1 MIDITEKHETERVNP
16 FTAVWLQTRKAAR
29 FVIEEKSIGFAIML
43 IMLSGIGSG
52 LMGMQSSGGG
62 AGMAGWQIFL
72 LTVILG
78 PVVGF
83 ASAAFLSALYLL
95 VGKLFKGTATYIEMF
110 KAVAVSM
117 IPYVWIAPVLL
128 AWATLAP
135 GTYFA
140 DPLAETSTG
149 EGWGTLIV
157 LGTLSFILSIWGII
171 IQSKAIGEAHRFSSW
186 KGFATVLIPAIVI
199 GVVIVVVIILFVMLF
214 AAAM

>member
-1 MIDITEKHETERVNP
+1 MIDINEKHETERVNP
-16 FTAVWLQTRKAAR
+16 FTAVWLRTRKAAR
-29 FVIEEKSIGFAIML
+29 FVIEEKTTGFAIML

-62 AGMAGWQIFL
+62 AGMAGWLIFL
-72 LTVILG
+72 LSIIIG
-78 PVVGF
+78 PVAGL

-128 AWATLAP
+128 AWATIAP
-135 GTYFA
+135 ASYFA
-140 DPLAETSTG
+140 DPLAGNSTG
-149 EGWGTLIV
+149 EGLGTLIV

-171 IQSKAIGEAHRFSSW
+171 IQSKAIGEAHRFNSW
-186 KGFATVLIPAIVI
+186 KGFATVLIPAVVI
-199 GVVIVVVIILFVMLF
+199 GVVVIIVVILFIILF
-214 AAAM
+214 AAAL

>member
-1 MIDITEKHETERVNP
+1 MIDLNEKHETEHVNP
-16 FTAVWLQTRKAAR
+16 FTAVWLRTRKTAR
-29 FVIEEKSIGFAIML
+29 FVIEEKTTGFAILL

-62 AGMAGWQIFL
+62 AGMAGWLIL
-72 LTVILG
+72 LLALTLG
-78 PVVGF
+78 PVVGL
-83 ASAAFLSALYLL
+83 ASAALLSGLYLL
-95 VGKLFKGTATYIEMF
+95 VGKLFKGKATYIEMF

-135 GTYFA
+135 DSYFA

-149 EGWGTLIV
+149 EGWGTLLV
-157 LGTLSFILSIWGII
+157 FGTISFVLSIWGII
-171 IQSKAIGEAHRFSSW
+171 IQSKAIGEAHQFSSW
-186 KGFATVLIPAIVI
+186 KGLVTVLIPAVVI
-199 GVVIVVVIILFVMLF
+199 GVIIVVVIILFIMLF